1 MSIELR
7 KPRTIVIEDRGQ
19 RYTLTVGVIQK
30 QTWLRYFEGILSTSE
45 NQNGKRVDS
54 FDSSAARLQLV
65 ESCLTDAQGYQT
77 ADGSPVTAATDWQ
90 KLLPLRHRLAVANA
104 LISVEPSA
112 NTDEQ
117 PLTLGVESVFLDAI
131 WSADDDGVMR
141 KYHNLC
147 HRFRTPSAEHQR
159 RFSRDASRSRVIGGS
174 RTGKTQWLGA
184 QATLAEL
191 YDELVLSVDG
201 YTVDGA
207 ELCDKRDEIVQY
219 MDTYH
224 KVAAADL
231 LFSPA
236 QPNISEER

>member
-65 ESCLTDAQGYQT
+65 ESCLTEAQGYQT
-77 ADGSPVTAATDWQ
+77 SDGSPVTAATDWQ
-90 KLLPLRHRLAVANA
+90 KLLPLRHRLAVANT

-117 PLTLGVESVFLDAI
+117 PLTLGVESVYLDAI
-131 WSADDDGVMR
+131 WSADNNGVMR

-147 HRFRTPSAEHQR
+147 HRFRTPAAEHQR

-201 YTVDGA
+201 YTVDGVD
-207 ELCDKRDEIVQY
+207 LGDKRDGIVQH

-236 QPNISEER
+236 QPNISEEK

>member
-1 MSIELR
+1 MIELR
-7 KPRTIVIEDRGQ
+7 KPRTIVIEDRNQ
-19 RYTLTVGVIQK
+19 RYTLTVGIIPK
-30 QTWLRYFEGILSTSE
+30 QTWLRYFECIVSVSE

-65 ESCLTDAQGYQT
+65 ESCLADAQGYQT
-77 ADGSPVTAATDWQ
+77 ADSSPVTAAADWQ

-104 LISVEPSA
+104 LISVGPSE
-112 NTDEQ
+112 NSDDQ
-117 PLTLGVESVFLDAI
+117 PLTLGVEAVYLDAI
-131 WSADDDGVMR
+131 WSADEDGVMY

-147 HRFRTPSAEHQR
+147 HRFRTPTAEHQR

-174 RTGKTQWLGA
+174 RSGKTQWLGA
-184 QATLAEL
+184 QATLVEL
-191 YDELVLSVDG
+191 YDELILSVDG
-201 YTVDGA
+201 YCADGI
-207 ELCDKRDEIVQY
+207 ELADDRVNIAAY

-236 QPNISEER
+236 QPNISEEK

>member
-7 KPRTIVIEDRGQ
+7 KPRTIVIEEGKQ
-19 RYTLTVGVIQK
+19 RYTLTIGVIAK
-30 QTWLRYFEGILSTSE
+30 QTWLRYFEGIISISE
-45 NQNGKRVDS
+45 NQNGRRVDS

-77 ADGSPVTAATDWQ
+77 ADGSSVTAVNDWQ
-90 KLLPLRHRLAVANA
+90 KLLPLRHRLAVANT
-104 LISVEPSA
+104 LISVEASA
-112 NTDEQ
+112 NSDDE
-117 PLTLGVESVFLDAI
+117 PLTLGVESVYLDAI
-131 WSADDDGVMR
+131 WSADEEGVMR
-141 KYHNLC
+141 KFHNLC

-174 RTGKTQWLGA
+174 RSGKTQWLGA
-184 QATLAEL
+184 QATLVEL
-191 YDELVLSVDG
+191 YDELIQSVEG

-207 ELCDKRDEIVQY
+207 PPASREDIVAY

-236 QPNISEER
+236 MPNLGEEK